1 MSRVVDR
8 SAYQGWFKE
17 FYGGQGTSLVNAKA
31 PLASILMKNKN
42 ADWVGD
48 QFIAPIRF
56 GSAVG
61 LGYRASGSNLP
72 QPVASPRD
80 RAAFRAGRAY
90 GTVEYDRET
99 IVSSR
104 NDKGAFAKVTVSET
118 EALVEG
124 FQLHMVERALFGDS
138 TGALAQIDDASITG
152 AGTSGSPWAFD
163 LDAATSV
170 YPKGKAKYLPQ
181 NAKIDLYTT
190 GGVYGM
196 TIQIVSAT
204 TDSTT
209 GVVSVTATTVSTGN
223 AVSPVDN
230 DVLYWEGSKDQ
241 EIVGLRSLAP
251 VSAGTLYGI
260 SQTTQPKFRGLVK
273 SVSGALQYD
282 DINDQIE
289 ALSEESMAPNIGVTS
304 HKGLSLLKN
313 LSEDAKRYNIIDAKS
328 SDAQIG
334 FKGIEAMSSEGPFP
348 IIASQM
354 CPNDEIWL
362 MNTKK
367 MQLVMRQDFG
377 FFDDDGTVL
386 LRDPNKDVYAA
397 RYGGY
402 FQLFCDA
409 PNTIARIYG
418 FSV

>member
-1 MSRVVDR
+1 MARVVDR

-17 FYGGQGTSLVNAKA
+17 FYGGVGTSLVNAKT

-61 LGYRASGSNLP
+61 LGYRASGANLP
-72 QPVASPRD
+72 QPGASPRD
-80 RAAFRAGRAY
+80 RAAFRAGKAY
-90 GTVEYDRET
+90 GSVEYDRET
-99 IVSSR
+99 IVASR
-104 NDKGAFAKVTVSET
+104 NERGAFAKATVSET
-118 EALVEG
+118 EALIEG

-152 AGTSGSPWAFD
+152 AGTSASPWAFD
-163 LDAATSV
+163 LDAATTT

-181 NAKIDLYTT
+181 GAKIDLYTT
-190 GGVYGM
+190 AGVYQM

-204 TDSTT
+204 TDTSTN
-209 GVVSVTATTVSTGN
+209 VVSVTATTVSTG
-223 AVSPVDN
+223 AVVSPVDN
-230 DVLYWEGSKDQ
+230 DVIYWEGSKDQ
-241 EIVGLRSLAP
+241 EIVGLKSIAP
-251 VSAGTLYGI
+251 ISAGTLYGI

-273 SVSGALQYD
+273 SISGALQYD
-282 DINDQIE
+282 DVNDAIE
-289 ALSEESMAPNIGVTS
+289 ALAEENVAPDLAICS

-313 LSEDAKRYNIIDAKS
+313 LAEDHKRYGVSEVKS
-328 SDAQIG
+328 SDAKIG
-334 FKGIEAMSSEGPFP
+334 FKGVEAMSSEGPFP

-354 CPNDEIWL
+354 CPDDEIFL
-362 MNTKK
+362 LNKK
-367 MQLVMRQDFG
+367 HMQLVMRQDFG
-377 FFDDDGTVL
+377 FFDEDGSVL
-386 LRDPNKDVYAA
+386 MRDTNKDVYGA

-409 PNTIARIYG
+409 PNTVMRLYG
-418 FSV
+418 FSI

>member
-17 FYGGQGTSLVNAKA
+17 FYGGQGTSLVNAKT
-31 PLASILMKNKN
+31 PLASILMKNKS

-48 QFIAPIRF
+48 QFIAPVRF

-61 LGYRASGSNLP
+61 LGYRASGANLP
-72 QPVASPRD
+72 QPVAAPRD
-80 RAAFRAGRAY
+80 RAAFRAGRGY

-99 IVSSR
+99 IVASR
-104 NDKGAFAKVTVSET
+104 NDRGAFAKATVSET

-124 FQLHMVERALFGDS
+124 YQLHMVERSLFGDQS
-138 TGALAQIDDASITG
+138 GALGQIDDASVTG
-152 AGTSGSPWAFD
+152 AGTAASPWAFD
-163 LDAATSV
+163 LDAATLV
-170 YPKGKAKYLPQ
+170 YPKGKAKYFPQ
-181 NAKIDLYTT
+181 NAKIDLFTT

-196 TIQIVSAT
+196 TIQIVSAL
-204 TDSTT
+204 TDSST
-209 GVVSVTATTVSTGN
+209 GVVSITAITIATGN
-223 AVSPVDN
+223 TVTPVDN

-251 VSAGTLYGI
+251 ITAGTLYGI
-260 SQTTQPKFRGLVK
+260 SQTVQPKFRGLTK
-273 SVSGALQYD
+273 AITGALQYD
-282 DINDQIE
+282 DVNEYIE
-289 ALSEESMAPNIGVTS
+289 LLAEENMAPNLGVTS
-304 HKGLSLLKN
+304 HKGLALLKN
-313 LSEDAKRYNIIDAKS
+313 LSEDAKRYNVADVKS
-328 SDAQIG
+328 SDAKIG
-334 FKGIEAMSSEGPFP
+334 FKGVEAMSSEGPFP

-354 CPNDEIWL
+354 CPNDELWL

-386 LRDPNKDVYAA
+386 LRDPSKDVYAA

-409 PNTIARIYG
+409 PNTVARLYG